1 MINRKKQILNEKNIK
16 EKNSESNK
24 YVLAFLSVQDKYAS
38 ALEKLRD
45 QYMDRIGLEDVIL
58 IHKIDSAISSVY
70 QSAFGEDI
78 FKEDIDKISRIGL
91 GIASNHGFVDGNK
104 RTGLATIVAL
114 CKVNNIKLPNEDDLY
129 NIIVEAIE
137 DHESS

>member
-1 MINRKKQILNEKNIK
+1 
-16 EKNSESNK
+16 
-24 YVLAFLSVQDKYAS
+24 
-38 ALEKLRD
+38 
-45 QYMDRIGLEDVIL
+45 MDRIKVEDVIL
-58 IHKIDSAISSVY
+58 IHKIFEDEHACDSGIRDINIIDSAISSAY

-114 CKVNNIKLPNEDDLY
+114 CKVNNIKLPNENDLY
-129 NIIVEAIE
+129 NIIMEASE
-137 DHESS
+137 DHESSWSEKYERFNLKLKIACEITTLEDEIYKEK